1 MTSAVQQSHASR
13 ILTVHFA
20 LTLGGATQ
28 LAIDD
33 AVALRGQGFEVGFA
47 SEPGVFEK
55 DLDARAI
62 RLHRLH
68 CVNPER
74 YPRWFRYLVGIPLTT
89 ILVLWYVVRYKYDCL
104 YVQHRQSGIPG
115 TVVSWLTGAEYVF
128 IAHAEF
134 GRFNRG
140 RLLTPLGR
148 HVLANSEQIKGNI
161 ARYFRVPTERITV
174 IRNAVTTNVVR
185 ASEDAVRAFETKWS
199 IPADAVVVA
208 CVAVM
213 IDGKGHDVLLAA
225 WREVRRDFPHAVL
238 VLTADGYLRGGLEVL
253 AGQLGI
259 QESVRFVGFVPD
271 LSVVYSRAS
280 LVVLASRSEGQSLTL
295 LEAFAYGLPVVATSV
310 GGIPEVVLPGETG
323 LLVEPDDAPGF
334 ARAMKRL
341 MGDADLR
348 RRLGQAGRQLVV
360 DRHSTATRAAALGT
374 YFRALTNGG

>member
-1 MTSAVQQSHASR
+1 M
-13 ILTVHFA
+13 
-20 LTLGGATQ
+20 
-28 LAIDD
+28 
-33 AVALRGQGFEVGFA
+33 
-47 SEPGVFEK
+47 
-55 DLDARAI
+55 
-62 RLHRLH
+62 
-68 CVNPER
+68 
-74 YPRWFRYLVGIPLTT
+74 
-89 ILVLWYVVRYKYDCL
+89 
-104 YVQHRQSGIPG
+104 
-115 TVVSWLTGAEYVF
+115 
-128 IAHAEF
+128 
-134 GRFNRG
+134 
-140 RLLTPLGR
+140 
-148 HVLANSEQIKGNI
+148 
-161 ARYFRVPTERITV
+161 
-174 IRNAVTTNVVR
+174 
-185 ASEDAVRAFETKWS
+185 
-199 IPADAVVVA
+199 
-208 CVAVM
+208 
-213 IDGKGHDVLLAA
+213 
-225 WREVRRDFPHAVL
+225 L